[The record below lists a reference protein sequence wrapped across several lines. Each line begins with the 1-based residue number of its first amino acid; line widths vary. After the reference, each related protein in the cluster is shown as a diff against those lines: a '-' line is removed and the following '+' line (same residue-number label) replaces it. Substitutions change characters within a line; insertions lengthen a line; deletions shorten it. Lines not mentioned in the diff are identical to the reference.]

1 VEILF
6 AIYVAVSLAVFTAVA
21 HVFLRSFRNLQT
33 QYDRVEVTPE
43 SPVLPE
49 AHILAFRPVP
59 LKIGGRTLY
68 IQPLTTDG
76 HNAYTNKM
84 MQFLVRHRVN
94 LAGIRMLT
102 MADLLTEDNRKEL
115 AANMGSARNNA
126 AMIKDAQAMLAAT
139 FLKSKKVNPERITL
153 RQIRKEWTWIDT
165 FQVWQMA
172 YAVQVQS
179 TENFIQYLLGQ
190 LTGTEQ
196 QNAGSPLLKQ
206 QGPPSQKSASGPLM
220 PKYSQPNES
229 PKKTSA

>member
-1 VEILF
+1 MEILF
-6 AIYVAVSLAVFTAVA
+6 AIYVAVSLAVFAAVA
-21 HVFLRSFRNLQT
+21 RVFLRSFRNLQT

-68 IQPLTTDG
+68 IQPLTMEG
-76 HNAYTNKM
+76 HNAYTNRM
-84 MQFLVRHRVN
+84 AQFLARHRAH

-102 MADLLTEDNRKEL
+102 MADLLTDENRKEL
-115 AANMGSARNNA
+115 AANMGSARNNS
-126 AMIKDAQAMLAAT
+126 AMIKDAQAMIAST

-153 RQIRKEWTWIDT
+153 RQIRKEWTWVDT

-196 QNAGSPLLKQ
+196 QKTGSPLLKQ
-206 QGPPSQKSASGPLM
+206 QVPPSQKSAGGRLM
-220 PKYSQPNES
+220 PKYSQPSGS
-229 PKKTSA
+229 PKKTSE